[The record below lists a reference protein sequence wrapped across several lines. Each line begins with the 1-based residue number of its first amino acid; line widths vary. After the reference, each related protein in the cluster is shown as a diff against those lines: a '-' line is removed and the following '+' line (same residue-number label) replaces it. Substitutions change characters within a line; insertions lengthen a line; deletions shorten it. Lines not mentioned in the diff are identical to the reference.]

1 MEKRTPQKQKQKQKH
16 WHVYR
21 GRRNTGAVYR
31 NIIDAIDAIDA
42 FDELLTG
49 ERTGSPAVW
58 RECPAGGACLLVGRV
73 RRRTARRP
81 KNSPDL
87 VHRALPIPV
96 LIHGVAR
103 GADAIEGRWARENN
117 VPVSEFPAQR
127 HLHGFAARVQGTLC
141 FTPGEPHRRGD

>member
-1 MEKRTPQKQKQKQKH
+1 MEKRTPRKQKH

-31 NIIDAIDAIDA
+31 NNHRRLRRLRRAADR
-42 FDELLTG
+42 
-49 ERTGSPAVW
+49 RTHRRP
-58 RECPAGGACLLVGRV
+58 GRLARV
-73 RRRTARRP
+73 PGRRTARRL

-117 VPVSEFPAQR
+117 VPVSEVPAQR